1 MTAIRPIVKH
11 AFKVNELVEQFENI
25 DVPDKVLLTGTKEEI
40 NEKYDDA
47 YLVGEA
53 RNRLLFV
60 EDQLRAISFPSNNRF
75 VTERI
80 IAEKNADDWKIFRRD
95 ERQLKRFISKWS

>member
-11 AFKVNELVEQFENI
+11 AFKVDELVEQFRNV
-25 DVPDKVLLTGTKEEI
+25 DVPDKVLLHGTPEEV
-40 NEKYDDA
+40 NEKFDDA

-53 RNRLLFV
+53 RNRLDIV
-60 EDQLRAISFPSNNRF
+60 EDQLRNISEDH
-75 VTERI
+75 VV
-80 IAEKNADDWKIFRRD
+80 DWKIYSRD

>member
-11 AFKVNELVEQFENI
+11 AFKVDELVEQFENI
-25 DVPDKVLLTGTKEEI
+25 DVPDKVLLTGTKEEV

-53 RNRLLFV
+53 RNRLLLI
-60 EDQLRAISFPSNNRF
+60 EDQLRNISEDH
-75 VTERI
+75 VE
-80 IAEKNADDWKIFRRD
+80 DWKIFSRD

>member
-11 AFKVNELVEQFENI
+11 AFKVDELVEQFVNI
-25 DVPDKVLLTGTKEEI
+25 DVSDKTLLTGTPEEV
-40 NEKYDDA
+40 NEKFDDA

-53 RNRLLFV
+53 RNRLLLI
-60 EDQLRAISFPSNNRF
+60 EDQLRNIDEDH
-75 VTERI
+75 VE
-80 IAEKNADDWKIFRRD
+80 DWKIYSRD

>member
-11 AFKVNELVEQFENI
+11 AFKVDELVEQFVNI
-25 DVPDKVLLTGTKEEI
+25 DVSDKTLLTGTPEEV
-40 NEKYDDA
+40 NEKFDDA

-53 RNRLLFV
+53 RNRLLLI
-60 EDQLRAISFPSNNRF
+60 EDQLRNIDEDH
-75 VTERI
+75 VE
-80 IAEKNADDWKIFRRD
+80 DWKIFSRD

>member
-11 AFKVNELVEQFENI
+11 AFKVDELVEQFVNI
-25 DVPDKVLLTGTKEEI
+25 DVSDKTLLTGTLEEV
-40 NEKYDDA
+40 NEKFDDA

-53 RNRLLFV
+53 RNRLLLI
-60 EDQLRAISFPSNNRF
+60 EDQLRNIDEDH
-75 VTERI
+75 VE
-80 IAEKNADDWKIFRRD
+80 DWKIYSRD